1 MIIKFGRK
9 NRGSGIMEFVI
20 VTGLSGSGK
29 SRAVDAL
36 EDIGFFCVD
45 NMPPSFIEKIYEL
58 CAEEE
63 MEKVAVV
70 TDARGG
76 YLFHDIAKTLDSL
89 DEQKIDYKILFFEC
103 SDEALYKRYKET
115 RRKHPLIDDCEGSVT
130 AAVKKERVL
139 LETLRGRADYI
150 IDTTQLSPSQ
160 LKERISEMFLG
171 DSVKGLRIT
180 CMSFGFKYGAPTEAD
195 MVFDVRCLPNPFY
208 IDELREKTGLD
219 SEVYD
224 YVMEKEET
232 KGFAVRFFD
241 MMDYLIPLYGEEGK
255 SSLVVAV
262 GCTGGKH
269 RSVTLAEALCRHLG
283 EKGIRAAT
291 IHRDITRGRK

>member
-1 MIIKFGRK
+1 MD
-9 NRGSGIMEFVI
+9 FVI

-29 SRAVDAL
+29 SKAVDAL

-45 NMPPSFIEKIYEL
+45 NMPPSFIEKFYEL

-70 TDARGG
+70 TDSRGG
-76 YLFHDIAKTLDSL
+76 YLFHSVSKTLDIL
-89 DEQKIDYKILFFEC
+89 DGKNIDYKIMFFEC
-103 SDEALYKRYKET
+103 SDEVLYKRYKET
-115 RRKHPLIDDCEGSVT
+115 RRKHPLSDDCEGSVM
-130 AAVKKERVL
+130 ASVKKEREM

-150 IDTTQLSPSQ
+150 IDTTQLSPAQ
-160 LKERISEMFLG
+160 LKERISDIFLG

-208 IDELREKTGLD
+208 IDELRDKTGLD
-219 SEVYD
+219 GEVYD
-224 YVMEKEET
+224 YVMEKPET
-232 KGFAVRFFD
+232 KGFADRLFD
-241 MMDYLIPLYGEEGK
+241 MMDYLIPLYSDEGK
-255 SSLVVAV
+255 SSLVIAI

-269 RSVTLAEALCRHLG
+269 RSVTLAEALARHISESGL
-283 EKGIRAAT
+283 KAAT
-291 IHRDITRGRK
+291 VHRDITKGRK

>member
-1 MIIKFGRK
+1 MD
-9 NRGSGIMEFVI
+9 FVI

-29 SRAVDAL
+29 SKAVDAL

-45 NMPPSFIEKIYEL
+45 NMPPSFIEKFYEL
-58 CAEEE
+58 CAEDE

-70 TDARGG
+70 TDSRGG
-76 YLFHDIAKTLDSL
+76 YLLHSVSKTLDIL
-89 DEQKIDYKILFFEC
+89 DGKNIDYKIMFFEC
-103 SDEALYKRYKET
+103 SDEVLYKRYKET
-115 RRKHPLIDDCEGSVT
+115 RRKHPLSDDCEGSVM
-130 AAVKKERVL
+130 ASVKKEREM

-150 IDTTQLSPSQ
+150 IDTTQLSPAQ
-160 LKERISEMFLG
+160 LKERISDIFLG

-208 IDELREKTGLD
+208 IDELRDKTGLD

-224 YVMEKEET
+224 YVMEKPET
-232 KGFAVRFFD
+232 KGFADRLFD
-241 MMDYLIPLYGEEGK
+241 MMDYLIPLYSDEGK
-255 SSLVVAV
+255 SSLVIAI

-269 RSVTLAEALCRHLG
+269 RSVTLAEALARHISESGL
-283 EKGIRAAT
+283 KAAT
-291 IHRDITRGRK
+291 VHRDITKGRK

>member
-1 MIIKFGRK
+1 MD
-9 NRGSGIMEFVI
+9 FVI

-29 SRAVDAL
+29 SKAVDAL

-45 NMPPSFIEKIYEL
+45 NMPPSFIEKFYEL

-70 TDARGG
+70 TDSRGG
-76 YLFHDIAKTLDSL
+76 YLFHSVSKTLDIL
-89 DEQKIDYKILFFEC
+89 DGKNIDYKIMFFEC
-103 SDEALYKRYKET
+103 SDEVLYKRYKET
-115 RRKHPLIDDCEGSVT
+115 RRKHPLSDDCEGSVM
-130 AAVKKERVL
+130 ASVKKEREM

-150 IDTTQLSPSQ
+150 IDTTQLSPAQ
-160 LKERISEMFLG
+160 LKERISDIFLG

-208 IDELREKTGLD
+208 IDELRDKTGLD

-224 YVMEKEET
+224 YVMEKPET
-232 KGFAVRFFD
+232 KGFADRLFD
-241 MMDYLIPLYGEEGK
+241 MMDYLIPLYSDEGK
-255 SSLVVAV
+255 SSLVIAI

-269 RSVTLAEALCRHLG
+269 RSVTLAEALASHISEGGL
-283 EKGIRAAT
+283 KAAT
-291 IHRDITRGRK
+291 VHRDITKGRK

>member
-1 MIIKFGRK
+1 MD
-9 NRGSGIMEFVI
+9 FVI

-29 SRAVDAL
+29 SKAVDAL

-45 NMPPSFIEKIYEL
+45 NMPPSFIEKFYEL

-70 TDARGG
+70 TDSRGG
-76 YLFHDIAKTLDSL
+76 YLFHSVSKTLDIL
-89 DEQKIDYKILFFEC
+89 DGKNIDYKIMFFEC
-103 SDEALYKRYKET
+103 SDEVLYKRYKET
-115 RRKHPLIDDCEGSVT
+115 RRKHPLSDDCEGSVM
-130 AAVKKERVL
+130 ASVKKEREM

-150 IDTTQLSPSQ
+150 IDTTQLSPAQ
-160 LKERISEMFLG
+160 LKERISDIFLG

-208 IDELREKTGLD
+208 IDELRDKTGLD
-219 SEVYD
+219 SDVYD
-224 YVMEKEET
+224 YVMEKPET
-232 KGFAVRFFD
+232 KGFADRLFD
-241 MMDYLIPLYGEEGK
+241 MMDYLIPLYSDEGK
-255 SSLVVAV
+255 SSLVIAI

-269 RSVTLAEALCRHLG
+269 RSVTLAEALASHISESGL
-283 EKGIRAAT
+283 KAAT
-291 IHRDITRGRK
+291 VHRDITKGRK

>member
-1 MIIKFGRK
+1 MD
-9 NRGSGIMEFVI
+9 FVI

-29 SRAVDAL
+29 SKAVDAL

-45 NMPPSFIEKIYEL
+45 NMPPSFIEKFYEL
-58 CAEEE
+58 CAEEK

-70 TDARGG
+70 TDSRGG
-76 YLFHDIAKTLDSL
+76 YLFHSVSKTLDIL
-89 DEQKIDYKILFFEC
+89 DGKNIDYKIMFFEC
-103 SDEALYKRYKET
+103 SDEVLYKRYKET
-115 RRKHPLIDDCEGSVT
+115 RRKHPLSDDCEGSVM
-130 AAVKKERVL
+130 ASVKKEREM

-150 IDTTQLSPSQ
+150 IDTTQLSPAQ
-160 LKERISEMFLG
+160 LKERISDIFLG

-208 IDELREKTGLD
+208 IDELRDKTGLD

-224 YVMEKEET
+224 YVMEKPET
-232 KGFAVRFFD
+232 KGFADRLFD
-241 MMDYLIPLYGEEGK
+241 MMDYLIPLYSDEGK
-255 SSLVVAV
+255 SSLVIAI

-269 RSVTLAEALCRHLG
+269 RSVTLAEALASHISESGL
-283 EKGIRAAT
+283 KAAT
-291 IHRDITRGRK
+291 VHRDITKGRK

>member
-1 MIIKFGRK
+1 MD
-9 NRGSGIMEFVI
+9 FVI

-29 SRAVDAL
+29 SKAVDAL

-45 NMPPSFIEKIYEL
+45 NMPPSFIEKFYEL

-70 TDARGG
+70 TDSRGG
-76 YLFHDIAKTLDSL
+76 YLFHSVSKTLDIL
-89 DEQKIDYKILFFEC
+89 DGKNIDYKIMFFEC
-103 SDEALYKRYKET
+103 SDEVLYKRYKET
-115 RRKHPLIDDCEGSVT
+115 RRKHPLSDDCEGSVM
-130 AAVKKERVL
+130 ASVKKEREM

-150 IDTTQLSPSQ
+150 IDTTQLSPAQ
-160 LKERISEMFLG
+160 LKERISDIFLG

-208 IDELREKTGLD
+208 IDELRDKTGLD

-224 YVMEKEET
+224 YVMEKPET
-232 KGFAVRFFD
+232 KGFADRLFD
-241 MMDYLIPLYGEEGK
+241 MMDYLIPLYSDEGK
-255 SSLVVAV
+255 SSLVIAI

-269 RSVTLAEALCRHLG
+269 RSVTLAEALARHISESGL
-283 EKGIRAAT
+283 KAAT
-291 IHRDITRGRK
+291 VHRAITKGRK

>member
-1 MIIKFGRK
+1 MD
-9 NRGSGIMEFVI
+9 FVI

-29 SRAVDAL
+29 SKAVDAL

-45 NMPPSFIEKIYEL
+45 NMPPSFIEKFYEL

-70 TDARGG
+70 TDSRGG
-76 YLFHDIAKTLDSL
+76 YLFHSVSKTLDIL
-89 DEQKIDYKILFFEC
+89 DGKNIDYKIMFFEC
-103 SDEALYKRYKET
+103 SDEVLYKRYKET
-115 RRKHPLIDDCEGSVT
+115 RRKHPLSDDCEGSVM
-130 AAVKKERVL
+130 ASVKKEREM

-150 IDTTQLSPSQ
+150 IDTTQLSPAQ
-160 LKERISEMFLG
+160 LKERISDIFLG
-171 DSVKGLRIT
+171 DSVKGLRIP

-208 IDELREKTGLD
+208 IDELRDKTGLD

-224 YVMEKEET
+224 YVMEKPET
-232 KGFAVRFFD
+232 KGFADRLFD
-241 MMDYLIPLYGEEGK
+241 MMDYLIPLYSDEGK
-255 SSLVVAV
+255 SSLVIAI

-269 RSVTLAEALCRHLG
+269 RSVTLAEALASHISESGL
-283 EKGIRAAT
+283 KAAT
-291 IHRDITRGRK
+291 VHRDITKGRK

>member
-1 MIIKFGRK
+1 MD
-9 NRGSGIMEFVI
+9 FVI

-29 SRAVDAL
+29 SKAVDAL

-45 NMPPSFIEKIYEL
+45 NMPPSFIEKFYEL

-70 TDARGG
+70 TDSRGG
-76 YLFHDIAKTLDSL
+76 YLFHSVSKTLDIL
-89 DEQKIDYKILFFEC
+89 DGKNIDYKIMFFEC
-103 SDEALYKRYKET
+103 SDEVLYKRYKET
-115 RRKHPLIDDCEGSVT
+115 RRKHPLSDDCEGSVM
-130 AAVKKERVL
+130 ASVKKEREM

-150 IDTTQLSPSQ
+150 IDTTQLSPAQ
-160 LKERISEMFLG
+160 LKERISDIFLG

-208 IDELREKTGLD
+208 IDELRDKTGLD

-224 YVMEKEET
+224 YVMEKPET
-232 KGFAVRFFD
+232 KGFADRLFD
-241 MMDYLIPLYGEEGK
+241 MMDYLIPLYSDEGK
-255 SSLVVAV
+255 SSLVIAI

-269 RSVTLAEALCRHLG
+269 RSVTLAEALASHISESGL
-283 EKGIRAAT
+283 KAAT
-291 IHRDITRGRK
+291 VHRDITKGRK